1 LSGTR
6 TAFSAAAARRHTAA
20 PPLAQT
26 AMPAREDPF
35 ELERFLDAQAGGVFE
50 QALREL
56 RNARKHGHWMW
67 FIFPQLRG
75 LGSSELAQR
84 YGIGSLAEAKAYL
97 AHPVLGARLEQC
109 AATLLGTGQRDPDAA
124 LGEIDAIKLRSSM
137 TLFEAAARADQLY
150 AEVLERFYGGARD
163 PRTLEMLS
171 ARNRDPS

>member
-1 LSGTR
+1 MPEAFVNSALSGTR
-6 TAFSAAAARRHTAA
+6 KS
-20 PPLAQT
+20 LAT
-26 AMPAREDPF
+26 CGTVRITLLNIPGRSMPVGFEISTSVTRVRE
-35 ELERFLDAQAGGVFE
+35 
-50 QALREL
+50 
-56 RNARKHGHWMW
+56 
-67 FIFPQLRG
+67 

-84 YGIGSLAEAKAYL
+84 YGIGSLAEAKANL